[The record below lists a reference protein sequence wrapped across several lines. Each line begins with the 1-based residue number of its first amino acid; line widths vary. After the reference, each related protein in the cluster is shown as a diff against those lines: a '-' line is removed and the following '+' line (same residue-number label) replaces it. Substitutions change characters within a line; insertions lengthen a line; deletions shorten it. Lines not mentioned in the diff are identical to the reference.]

1 MQLAATSMRSFGRKF
16 SAGLGSAAPMVW
28 RFFAII
34 CSNRSFTFWKQFS
47 RIRST
52 EIFPATLVAI
62 VEPDKYPDRNGS
74 RMDRLRH
81 EFLKAS
87 HLLFR
92 TARNKIVV
100 AGTNTLM
107 PKARLPAV
115 LLSLVM
121 AAK

>member
-1 MQLAATSMRSFGRKF
+1 
-16 SAGLGSAAPMVW
+16 MVW

-52 EIFPATLVAI
+52 EIFPATFVAI